1 MERNGKNQNSALS
14 AIARH
19 ERELLAKREETE
31 REAERIV
38 AEARTEAR
46 RIIDSEGERLAN
58 DAAAIR
64 REGDAARER
73 ERLEQERQ
81 ADERL
86 ARLRADA
93 QTRAQAVVGAVVSLI
108 LPSST
113 GGSR

>member
-1 MERNGKNQNSALS
+1 MKNNGNNQNSALS

-19 ERELLAKREETE
+19 ERELLAKREQTE
-31 REAERIV
+31 REAERLV

-73 ERLEQERQ
+73 ERLEHQRQ
-81 ADERL
+81 AEQEL
-86 ARLRADA
+86 TRLRAEA
-93 QTRAQAVVGAVVSLI
+93 QTRAQAVVAAVTSLV
-108 LPSST
+108 LPPST